1 MKGIRLLLKNAFK
14 SAGRNKSQIIGLSLL
29 VMLVSLVIS
38 VLGATS
44 TRVVGAY
51 NYLNT
56 QSNLRDYVLDINLE
70 DKILEPDEN
79 GKDIKE
85 WEIDKKLAKDDM
97 LYQQY
102 IMNQIA
108 LKYDLDVSFTEA
120 RLISGLYGKKG
131 DMRIK
136 AISKINSDLNKGV
149 DKLVISKGRSF
160 KGNAKEV
167 VIGESYAKQNGI
179 KIGDIVRI
187 NSDKYGNDLLV
198 KNTQGNSTEVKQLNE
213 DLKNMKDAQTF
224 LNSNSY
230 KNQVWFEV
238 VGIGTSADFTTPI
251 MDETTIMPNINNE
264 VLMYMDPSWMGYE
277 STAYNFTKVKEE
289 VTDNIVVAQKNMA
302 SYIVSNAKVV
312 VTSENDREAYIS
324 VKANNESNNELLENL
339 EKEYKTWA
347 NIKIDNKYI
356 FVSNDPLYKFSARIT
371 TFKSIMTGY
380 NAMATGLIVVIVAIA
395 GFTTVLTTKKQVELQ
410 SRQIGCLKSLGYK
423 KREIVNNF
431 IALPLIV
438 SILGALLG
446 YIISIFI
453 ETIIVS
459 IFSNYFN
466 IAFFGFKFNIVSF
479 GSSIIGLWIGLTLL
493 AFIIGYWTIR
503 LPALTLLKGGDD
515 KVINKFSMYIKSLF
529 SKRSFNPRLRAAL
542 LTTSLGK
549 LVGVSATMLLSATL
563 ITTTIVAPKVMKDNM
578 TATFNG
584 MNYEN
589 MVEYTQ
595 PIANN
600 PWSFQRTYNPNWDSE
615 KEGWG
620 QYDDL
625 VLIRNSGNGNKI
637 GTNWIGSQPVGFNY
651 GWTAYPTIIGQPQ
664 VNTSKV
670 KNIID
675 WEKVYLELLEGKISP
690 YYYTYDIAE
699 NDKFFWTEF
708 SYLNWKNMSTKLLQN
723 LDRAEVSGTGS
734 SIALTQ
740 LQAQW
745 PDYTNLVNNEFTK
758 MVKKNPDLND
768 LKKYANLMIN
778 FYSKYIKGLKL
789 NYNNMIVG
797 KGENAYI
804 DPNKAKNNMND
815 IIKNDYDARFPN
827 KKGVNN
833 YWLKD
838 QDLSPEQLTSYMQ
851 IDESET
857 AEFTFKW
864 KNEDFISPLNIS
876 EEEINELKQSDT
888 QMLKNLNTALTLWF
902 GSVIDGRMGQ
912 AVLQTTYTRSP
923 YFVQEYM
930 KNAIENNENY
940 NITFN
945 LIPYDNTKDE
955 IGTMLN
961 TTFLTKTGKTENAKI
976 FGIDNNSKMVSLK
989 NKKGA
994 DLNEV
999 VFSKNHSNK
1008 IPLVINESFNKK
1020 IGKEVGQ
1027 TISLKVLREM
1037 LTKENNVLNLEEDI
1051 KYGHNLVKNEKLNFK
1066 ELRTQST
1073 YGYYTNGGIY
1083 ADNSAAL
1090 ASTGGVDSSSIGGI
1104 NIAAQ
1109 YADKATNPIDIYE
1122 SYKNGEVK
1130 INSKYDDVEFVI
1142 AGVQNGYGQPQG
1154 WISNENAN
1162 KIIQYDKVKKYNFEN
1177 WFAREYPQ
1185 ANPLYNFVEFANN
1198 DEEKIQGVTLQ
1209 EFIQEVYDGKRTYED
1224 FIANVQRS
1232 KEGSSWRNM
1241 NQLYE
1246 NLYPVFNYKYSYDNN
1261 LVDLTQGFSVSSKI
1275 GDFSS
1280 VGLNG
1285 SFETIS
1291 VPCPEESST
1300 RDDENQCTAV
1310 NPEKFNQGYGIGT
1323 LSTMLPKEQTRQILG
1338 QVTDLINLIIIM
1350 FITIAIIVSA
1360 TIILLTTSL
1369 IIFENKQ
1376 FIATMK
1382 TLGYSNSY
1390 VVRQILGMYI
1400 LPILIMYVI
1409 GFIAGWYIFVII
1421 ADFLALNTAWVLPV
1435 NFSLWLPFTVFAVI
1449 ATIYIVTFAIGWK
1462 NIQKINPLEAL
1473 KDKD

>member
-131 DMRIK
+131 DIRIK

-179 KIGDIVRI
+179 KTGDIVRI

-213 DLKNMKDAQTF
+213 DLKNMKDVQTF

-277 STAYNFTKVKEE
+277 STAYDFTKLKEE

-324 VKANNESNNELLENL
+324 VKSNNESNNELLDNL

-347 NIKIDNKYI
+347 DIKIDNKYI

-380 NAMATGLIVVIVAIA
+380 NSMATGLIVIIVAIA

-466 IAFFGFKFNIVSF
+466 IAFFGFQFNIVSF

-600 PWSFQRTYNPNWDSE
+600 PWSFQRTYNPNWDSGS
-615 KEGWG
+615 EGWG
-620 QYDDL
+620 QYDEL
-625 VLIRNSGNGNKI
+625 VLIRNSGSGNKI
-637 GTNWIGSQPVGFNY
+637 GSNFLGSKPEGYNY
-651 GWTAYPTIIGQPQ
+651 GWTAYPTIIGEPQ
-664 VNTSKV
+664 APTSKV
-670 KNIID
+670 NNIID

-723 LDRAEVSGTGS
+723 LDRAEVSGTGA

-745 PDYTNLVNNEFTK
+745 PDYTKLIV
-758 MVKKNPDLND
+758 D
-768 LKKYANLMIN
+768 LKQLSSITSPSINELKVYTRLMLQ
-778 FYSKYIKGLKL
+778 FYSKYIKGLNLTYNKGMVNTEDPSVLNIKKAEDKL
-789 NYNNMIVG
+789 NSSFNKLSNKFWKKKMQPNDVKEFMII
-797 KGENAYI
+797 EN
-804 DPNKAKNNMND
+804 
-815 IIKNDYDARFPN
+815 
-827 KKGVNN
+827 
-833 YWLKD
+833 
-838 QDLSPEQLTSYMQ
+838 SS
-851 IDESET
+851 T
-857 AEFTFKW
+857 ADFKFKW
-864 KNEDFISPLNIS
+864 ENNFISPL
-876 EEEINELKQSDT
+876 EINEDEILSIMDKDLL
-888 QMLKNLNTALTLWF
+888 MNLNTAFTLWF
-902 GSVIDGRMGQ
+902 GSVIDGRMGT

-930 KNAIENNENY
+930 KEAIENNQNY

-945 LIPYDNTKDE
+945 LIPYDNKKDE

-961 TTFLTKTGKTENAKI
+961 SEFVTKKNKIESAKI
-976 FGIDNNSKMVSLK
+976 FGIDKDSQMVSLK
-989 NKKGA
+989 NKNGIN
-994 DLNEV
+994 LTNEL
-999 VFSKNHSNK
+999 FLDNNK
-1008 IPLVINESFNKK
+1008 QIPIIINESFYKK
-1020 IGKEVGQ
+1020 INKTVGQ
-1027 TISLKVLREM
+1027 TLSLGILKELLGKKESDKE
-1037 LTKENNVLNLEEDI
+1037 LTLKNDI
-1051 KYGHNLVKNEKLNFK
+1051 KYGHNLIEKNKFINFSD
-1066 ELRTQST
+1066 EFRTQSS
-1073 YGYYTNGGIY
+1073 YGYYTNGGLY
-1083 ADNSAAL
+1083 ADNSASLVAND
-1090 ASTGGVDSSSIGGI
+1090 GGVDSSKIDDIS
-1104 NIAAQ
+1104 IAAK
-1109 YADKATNPIDIYE
+1109 YAEDATNPIDIYN
-1122 SYKNGEVK
+1122 SYKNGNLK
-1130 INSKYDDVEFVI
+1130 INSMYDDIEFVI
-1142 AGVQNGYGQPQG
+1142 AGVQDGYGQPQG
-1154 WISNENAN
+1154 WISNKNAN
-1162 KIIQYDKVKKYNFEN
+1162 KIMQYDQIKKYNFEN

-1185 ANPLYNFVEFANN
+1185 GNPLYKLEKFSNK
-1198 DEEKIQGVTLQ
+1198 DEEKIQGVTLE
-1209 EFIQEVYDGKRTYED
+1209 EFIQEVYDGNRTYED

-1232 KEGSSWRNM
+1232 EIGSSWRNM

-1261 LVDLTQGFSVSSKI
+1261 IVDLTQGFSVSSKI

-1291 VPCPEESST
+1291 VPCPEENST
-1300 RDDENQCTAV
+1300 RDDENQCIAV
-1310 NPEKFNQGYGIGT
+1310 DPEKFNQGYGIGT

-1421 ADFLALNTAWVLPV
+1421 ADFLVLNTAWVLPV

>member
-131 DMRIK
+131 DIRIK

-179 KIGDIVRI
+179 KTGDIVRI

-213 DLKNMKDAQTF
+213 DLKNMKDVQTF

-277 STAYNFTKVKEE
+277 SNAYDFTKVKEE
-289 VTDNIVVAQKNMA
+289 ETAKTEVAQKNMA

-324 VKANNESNNELLENL
+324 VKSNNESNNELLDNL

-347 NIKIDNKYI
+347 DIKIDNKYI

-380 NAMATGLIVVIVAIA
+380 NSMATGLIVVIVAIA

-466 IAFFGFKFNIVSF
+466 IAFFGFQFNIVSF

-620 QYDDL
+620 QYDEEL
-625 VLIRNSGNGNKI
+625 LIRNAGYKDNSIVGPSGF
-637 GTNWIGSQPVGFNY
+637 TN
-651 GWTAYPTIIGQPQ
+651 GWTAYPTTK
-664 VNTSKV
+664 TSDNKTV
-670 KNIID
+670 ID
-675 WEKVYLELLEGKISP
+675 WEKVYSSLLKGDISP
-690 YYYTYDIAE
+690 YYYTYDIAAD
-699 NDKFFWTEF
+699 DKFFWTEF

-723 LDRAEVSGTGS
+723 LDRAEVTSFLGGAE
-734 SIALTQ
+734 ALSQ

-745 PDYTNLVNNEFTK
+745 PDYTKLVSL
-758 MVKKNPDLND
+758 DLASMSKPQLTIED
-768 LKKYANLMIN
+768 YKDYSKLMIK

-789 NYNNMIVG
+789 NYNNENKNKGMIITDD
-797 KGENAYI
+797 KGTYI
-804 DPNKAKNNMND
+804 NYKKAKSKMNSVF
-815 IIKNDYDARFPN
+815 KNKYNSKPS
-827 KKGVNN
+827 KSGVNQ
-833 YWLKD
+833 YWD
-838 QDLSPEQLTSYMQ
+838 QGDNANDLVSYM
-851 IDESET
+851 
-857 AEFTFKW
+857 
-864 KNEDFISPLNIS
+864 
-876 EEEINELKQSDT
+876 EINEKETAAFNFKLGNKFVNPLDINDSDIDEIKDEKT
-888 QMLKNLNTALTLWF
+888 IKNLNTALTLWF
-902 GSVIDGRMGQ
+902 GSVMDGRMGM
-912 AVLQTTYTRSP
+912 AILQTTYTRSP
-923 YFVQEYM
+923 YFVQEYL
-930 KNAIENNENY
+930 KAAIENESNY

-945 LIPYDNTKDE
+945 LIPYDNKQDE
-955 IGTMLN
+955 IGTMIN
-961 TTFLTKTGKTENAKI
+961 TKFKTKNGKTENAKI
-976 FGIDNNSKMVSLK
+976 FGIDADSKRVSLINQK
-989 NKKGA
+989 NKNLK
-994 DLNEV
+994 NEL
-999 VFSKNHSNK
+999 FLENDSNT
-1008 IPLVINESFNKK
+1008 IPLIINESFYKK
-1020 IGKEVGQ
+1020 INKEVGQ
-1027 TISLKVLREM
+1027 KISLSVLRELLANDEDF
-1037 LTKENNVLNLEEDI
+1037 LTLENDI
-1051 KYGHNLVKNEKLNFK
+1051 KYGHNLVDGDRVNFK
-1066 ELRTQST
+1066 NELRTQST
-1073 YGYYTNGGIY
+1073 YAYYTNGGSY
-1083 ADNSAAL
+1083 TNSSSNKIPL
-1090 ASTGGVDSSSIGGI
+1090 ANPVDSSTIDGI
-1104 NIAAQ
+1104 KIAANW
-1109 YADKATNPIDIYE
+1109 AEDATKPIDIYE
-1122 SYKNGEVK
+1122 KYKNGNIR

-1162 KIIQYDKVKKYNFEN
+1162 RIMEYDKVKKYNFEN

-1185 ANPLYNFVEFANN
+1185 GNPLYNFVEFSNN
-1198 DEEKIQGVTLQ
+1198 DEEKIQGTTLE
-1209 EFIQEVYDGKRTYED
+1209 EFIQEVYNHNRTYED

-1232 KEGSSWRNM
+1232 KKGSSWRNM

-1246 NLYPVFNYKYSYDNN
+1246 NLYPVFNYKYSYDSNI
-1261 LVDLTQGFSVSSKI
+1261 VDLTQGFSVSSKI

-1285 SFETIS
+1285 SFETMS
-1291 VPCPEESST
+1291 VPCPEENST

>member
-14 SAGRNKSQIIGLSLL
+14 AAGKNKPQIIGLSLL

-44 TRVVGAY
+44 TRIVGAY

-85 WEIDKKLAKDDM
+85 WETDKKLVKDDM

-131 DMRIK
+131 DIRIK
-136 AISKINSDLNKGV
+136 AIAKINSDLNKGV

-160 KGNAKEV
+160 KENAKEV

-213 DLKNMKDAQTF
+213 DLKNMKDVQTF

-264 VLMYMDPSWMGYE
+264 LLMYMDPSWMGYE
-277 STAYNFTKVKEE
+277 STGYNFTKVTEE
-289 VTDNIVVAQKNMA
+289 ETTKREIVQKNMA

-324 VKANNESNNELLENL
+324 VKSSNKSNNKLLDNL

-347 NIKIDNKYI
+347 DIKIDSKYI
-356 FVSNDPLYKFSARIT
+356 FASNDPLYKFSTRIT

-380 NAMATGLIVVIVAIA
+380 NSMATGLIVVIVAIA

-438 SILGALLG
+438 SILGALMG

-453 ETIIVS
+453 ETIIVN

-479 GSSIIGLWIGLTLL
+479 CSSIIGLWIGLTLL

-578 TATFNG
+578 IATFNG

-620 QYDDL
+620 QYDDEI
-625 VLIRNSGNGNKI
+625 LIRNSGNGTDI
-637 GTNWIGSQPVGFNY
+637 GGQTGPAGFAK
-651 GWTAYPTIIGQPQ
+651 GWTAYPTTDGYDPIAKENGKII
-664 VNTSKV
+664 N
-670 KNIID
+670 

-690 YYYTYDIAE
+690 YYYTYDIAK

-723 LDRAEVSGTGS
+723 LDKANVSGLGAGE
-734 SIALTQ
+734 ALKQ

-758 MVKKNPDLND
+758 MIKENPDLND

-778 FYSKYIKGLKL
+778 FYSKYTKGLKL

-797 KGENAYI
+797 EGDNAYI

-815 IIKNDYDARFPN
+815 IIKNDYKGGFLKA
-827 KKGVNN
+827 KGVND
-833 YWLKD
+833 YWFKG
-838 QDLSPEQLTSYMQ
+838 QDLSSDKLTSYMQ

-857 AEFTFKW
+857 AQFTFKW
-864 KNEDFISPLNIS
+864 KDEDFINPINIDKQDINNL
-876 EEEINELKQSDT
+876 EEKDK

-902 GSVIDGRMGQ
+902 GSVIDGRMGL

-961 TTFLTKTGKTENAKI
+961 TAFLTKTGKTENAKI
-976 FGIDNNSKMVSLK
+976 FGINNNSKMVSLK

-999 VFSKNHSNK
+999 VFSKNYSNK

-1037 LTKENNVLNLEEDI
+1037 LTKENKVLNLEKDI
-1051 KYGHNLVKNEKLNFK
+1051 KYGHNIVKNEKLNFK

-1083 ADNSAAL
+1083 ANNSAAL

-1104 NIAAQ
+1104 NIAAK
-1109 YADKATNPIDIYE
+1109 YADKATNPIDIYK

-1130 INSKYDDVEFVI
+1130 INSKYDNVEFII

-1162 KIIQYDKVKKYNFEN
+1162 EIMQYDQVKKYNFEN

-1185 ANPLYNFVEFANN
+1185 KNPLYNFEKFSNG
-1198 DEEKIQGVTLQ
+1198 DEEKIQGVTLE

-1261 LVDLTQGFSVSSKI
+1261 IVDLTQGFSVSSKI

-1291 VPCPEESST
+1291 VPCPEENST
-1300 RDDENQCTAV
+1300 RDDENQCTTV
-1310 NPEKFNQGYGIGT
+1310 DPEKFNQGYGIGT

-1473 KDKD
+1473 KDND

>member
-14 SAGRNKSQIIGLSLL
+14 SAGKNKSQIIGLSLL

-51 NYLNT
+51 NQLNS
-56 QSNLRDYVLDINLE
+56 QSNLRDYVVDINME

-85 WEIDKKLAKDDM
+85 WEIDGVLSKDDM

-108 LKYDLDVSFTEA
+108 LKYNLDVSFTEA

-131 DMRIK
+131 DIRVK
-136 AISKINSDLNKGV
+136 AISKINSDINMGV
-149 DKLVISKGRSF
+149 DKLVVSKGRTF
-160 KGNAKEV
+160 KAEAKEV

-179 KIGDIVRI
+179 KVGDIVRV
-187 NSDKYGNDLLV
+187 NTDKYGKDLLV
-198 KNTQGNSTEVKQLNE
+198 KNTEGNSPEVEQLKK
-213 DLKNMKDAQTF
+213 DLREMTNVQTF
-224 LNSNSY
+224 LDSNAY
-230 KNQVWFEV
+230 RNQVWFEV

-251 MDETTIMPNINNE
+251 MDATTIMPNINNE
-264 VLMYMDPSWMGYE
+264 VLMYMDSSWMGYE
-277 STAYNFTKVKEE
+277 SIAYNFTKINNEGSTARNEVKK
-289 VTDNIVVAQKNMA
+289 TMA

-312 VTSENDREAYIS
+312 VTSENDRETYIS
-324 VKANNESNNELLENL
+324 VKAANGSNSELLNNL

-347 NIKIDNKYI
+347 NIKLDSKYI
-356 FVSNDPLYKFSARIT
+356 YDSNDSLYKFSTRIT

-380 NAMATGLIVVIVAIA
+380 NSMATALIIVIVAIA

-410 SRQIGCLKSLGYK
+410 SKQIGCLKSLGYK

-431 IALPLIV
+431 IAIPLIV

-453 ETIIVS
+453 ETLVVS

-466 IAFFGFKFNIVSF
+466 IAFLGFKFNIVSF
-479 GSSIIGLWIGLTLL
+479 GTSIIGLWIGLTLL

-503 LPALTLLKGGDD
+503 LPALTLLQGGDD
-515 KVINKFSMYIKSLF
+515 KVINKFSMSIKSLF
-529 SKRSFNPRLRAAL
+529 KKRGFNTRLKTAL
-542 LTTSLGK
+542 LTTSMGK
-549 LVGVSATMLLSATL
+549 LAGVSATMLLSATL
-563 ITTTIVAPKVMKDNM
+563 ITTTIIAPKVMKDNM

-600 PWSFQRTYNPNWDSE
+600 PWSFQRTYNPNWNSE

-620 QYDDL
+620 QYEIDKM
-625 VLIRNSGNGNKI
+625 VKIKNSGKEGNKGI
-637 GTNWIGSQPVGFNY
+637 TD
-651 GWTAYPTIIGQPQ
+651 GWTPYP
-664 VNTSKV
+664 V
-670 KNIID
+670 KEIESNPTDAIKHEID
-675 WEKVYLELLEGKISP
+675 WANVYSSLLEGNISP
-690 YYYTYDIAE
+690 YYYTYDIAKD
-699 NDKFFWTEF
+699 DKFFWTEF

-723 LDRAEVSGTGS
+723 LDRAEVSGFTGG
-734 SIALTQ
+734 IALSQ

-745 PDYTNLVNNEFTK
+745 PDYIKLTDNIKNLKDPTAS
-758 MVKKNPDLND
+758 PSTLD
-768 LKKYANLMIN
+768 LKTYSRLMLQV
-778 FYSKYIKGLKL
+778 YSKYIKGLKL
-789 NYNNMIVG
+789 TYNEGMIDRSNP
-797 KGENAYI
+797 EELLINASKAQ
-804 DPNKAKNNMND
+804 NKLNSVFKT
-815 IIKNDYDARFPN
+815 
-827 KKGVNN
+827 KKTKN
-833 YWLKD
+833 YW
-838 QDLSPEQLTSYMQ
+838 DLNKNEKNTMQ
-851 IDESET
+851 INEDFT
-857 AEFTFKW
+857 ADFKFKW
-864 KNEDFISPLNIS
+864 NGEFISPL
-876 EEEINELKQSDT
+876 EINESDLESVTDENILKD
-888 QMLKNLNTALTLWF
+888 LNRALTLWF
-902 GSVIDGRMGQ
+902 GSVLDGRMGT

-923 YFVQEYM
+923 YFVQEYI
-930 KNAIENNENY
+930 KSAIENNENY

-945 LIPYDNTKDE
+945 LIPYDNNKDE
-955 IGTMLN
+955 LGTMLN
-961 TTFLTKTGKTENAKI
+961 SNFLSKNGKVESAKI
-976 FGIDNNSKMVSLK
+976 FGVEKDSKLVSLK
-989 NKKGA
+989 NARGLELSSTLFK
-994 DLNEV
+994 NEV
-999 VFSKNHSNK
+999 NDFV
-1008 IPLVINESFNKK
+1008 PLIINESFSKK
-1020 IGKEVGQ
+1020 INKEVGQ
-1027 TISLKVLREM
+1027 TISLKVLRE
-1037 LTKENNVLNLEEDI
+1037 LLKLDGENKDLVLNEDV
-1051 KYGHNLVKNEKLNFK
+1051 KYGHNLVKDNKLNFNN
-1066 ELRTQST
+1066 EFRTQST
-1073 YGYYTNGGIY
+1073 YAYYSNGGIY
-1083 ADNSAAL
+1083 ADNSSAIL
-1090 ASTGGVDSSSIGGI
+1090 GRGVDSSTIGDI
-1104 NIAAQ
+1104 NIAAK
-1109 YADKATNPIDIYE
+1109 YADKATNPIDVYE
-1122 SYKNGEVK
+1122 KYKDGTLRV
-1130 INSKYDDVEFVI
+1130 NSKYENVEFVI

-1154 WISNENAN
+1154 WISNEKAN
-1162 KIIQYDKVKKYNFEN
+1162 QILEYDQVKKYNFQN

-1185 ANPLYNFVEFANN
+1185 GNPLYKLEQFSNG
-1198 DEEKIQGVTLQ
+1198 DEEKIQGVTLE

-1232 KEGSSWRNM
+1232 KPGSSWRNM
-1241 NQLYE
+1241 NQLYD
-1246 NLYPVFNYKYSYDNN
+1246 NLYPIFNYKYSEEPEII
-1261 LVDLTQGFSVSSKI
+1261 DLTQGFSVSSKI

-1285 SFETIS
+1285 SFETKQ
-1291 VPCPEESST
+1291 VPCSEVEST
-1300 RDDENQCTAV
+1300 DADENECTIV
-1310 NPEKFNQGYGIGT
+1310 DPEKFNQGYGIGT

-1382 TLGYSNSY
+1382 TLGYSNGY

-1400 LPILIMYVI
+1400 APIMIMYVI

-1421 ADFLALNTAWVLPV
+1421 SDFLALNTAWVLPV
-1435 NFSLWLPFTVFAVI
+1435 NFSLWLPFSVFGVI
-1449 ATIYIVTFAIGWK
+1449 ATIYVVTFTIGWK